1 MIVRL
6 RDARRPREGMS
17 LAQFLDEF
25 NPVEAASEA
34 WFVERLWPDGARFV
48 HCDSERV
55 AERANRRPMPY

>member
-25 NPVEAASEA
+25 APDEAAAEA
-34 WFVERLWPDGARFV
+34 WFVERRWPDGVRCA
-48 HCDSERV
+48 HCDSARV
-55 AERANRRPMPY
+55 AECTNRL